1 MRDVHSAL
9 EFEYLTGASI
19 GDDAED
25 ILLGTI
31 AASDLPLSG
40 ELAEREIS
48 QRRHARA
55 ARRLQAADLGLPRD
69 RATDDRCRTI
79 ERGAAAIRD
88 FSVVQITP
96 RPRP

>member
-1 MRDVHSAL
+1 MCDVHSAL

-25 ILLGTI
+25 ILLGAI

-48 QRRHARA
+48 HAATLELLADYKQLIWGCRA
-55 ARRLQAADLGLPRD
+55 
-69 RATDDRCRTI
+69 I
-79 ERGAAAIRD
+79 EQLTTGAGQSNGAPP
-88 FSVVQITP
+88 Q
-96 RPRP
+96 